1 MYDFNF
7 QSASSIDDAAARLS
21 AAEDGTVMAG
31 GQTLIPV
38 LKQRLAKPSDVI
50 SLAGA
55 GLSGITNNG
64 DSVTIGAM
72 TTHSEVAASTDV
84 PAVLRSVAKGIG
96 DAQVR
101 NRGTLGGSLAN
112 NDPAADYPA
121 AALGLGATI
130 TTNQRDIAADDFFTG
145 MFETVLEPDELIT
158 SVSFPI
164 PDAAHYMKFPNPA
177 SRYALVGVM
186 VVRTGAEVRVAVTGA
201 GSSVFRVAEMEAALE
216 SNFDAAAIENIVIP
230 EEGLNND
237 IHASADYR
245 AHLVSV
251 MTSRAVSAC
260 S

>member
-1 MYDFNF
+1 
-7 QSASSIDDAAARLS
+7 
-21 AAEDGTVMAG
+21 
-31 GQTLIPV
+31 
-38 LKQRLAKPSDVI
+38 
-50 SLAGA
+50 
-55 GLSGITNNG
+55 
-64 DSVTIGAM
+64 
-72 TTHSEVAASTDV
+72 
-84 PAVLRSVAKGIG
+84 
-96 DAQVR
+96 
-101 NRGTLGGSLAN
+101 
-112 NDPAADYPA
+112 
-121 AALGLGATI
+121 
-130 TTNQRDIAADDFFTG
+130 
-145 MFETVLEPDELIT
+145 
-158 SVSFPI
+158 
-164 PDAAHYMKFPNPA
+164 MKFPNPA